1 KRKEVENRYQQNYK
15 ELNKKHRERSQSYNK
30 IYEEIVKITKLISSL
45 KEEEE
50 EAAHEIVDSDA
61 NYKLKK
67 LENKYKN
74 IGESI
79 IKIEEKKKKEP
90 YQRTFQEFD
99 EFEQNL
105 TAISDEFENNQKHA
119 LLNLVKGFND
129 NKVEDDQLL
138 VSVKNN
144 HVDLIVNIFENCRKI
159 EIVHLYQRFKNNLSI
174 FDTNEILERS
184 GKIGLPTSLKHFT
197 LSAYQRTFQ
206 EFDEFEQNLT
216 AISDE
221 FENNQKHALLNLV
234 KGFNDNKV
242 EDDHDEKDEKPQE
255 ITNNNDVE
263 RKNKRKIEK
272 EVEGEEVSTSKK
284 VKYVAAGAGIAGLLS
299 LAPWVLDNLP
309 LLQQHL
315 QNLPFI

>member
-1 KRKEVENRYQQNYK
+1 M
-15 ELNKKHRERSQSYNK
+15 
-30 IYEEIVKITKLISSL
+30 EIIK
-45 KEEEE
+45 
-50 EAAHEIVDSDA
+50 A

-90 YQRTFQEFD
+90 
-99 EFEQNL
+99 
-105 TAISDEFENNQKHA
+105 
-119 LLNLVKGFND
+119 
-129 NKVEDDQLL
+129 
-138 VSVKNN
+138 
-144 HVDLIVNIFENCRKI
+144 
-159 EIVHLYQRFKNNLSI
+159 
-174 FDTNEILERS
+174 
-184 GKIGLPTSLKHFT
+184 
-197 LSAYQRTFQ
+197 YQRTFQ

>member
-1 KRKEVENRYQQNYK
+1 M
-15 ELNKKHRERSQSYNK
+15 
-30 IYEEIVKITKLISSL
+30 EIIK
-45 KEEEE
+45 
-50 EAAHEIVDSDA
+50 A

-138 VSVKNN
+138 VS
-144 HVDLIVNIFENCRKI
+144 KI

>member
-1 KRKEVENRYQQNYK
+1 MGDLTELIREKIEAKRKEVENRYQQNYK
-15 ELNKKHRERSQSYNK
+15 ELNKKHQ
-30 IYEEIVKITKLISSL
+30 
-45 KEEEE
+45 EE
-50 EAAHEIVDSDA
+50 EAAHEIVDSDGNDNTDNENNYDNESLSNIDRPDQSINNSHKCDGNDGKDINDLTSKIVINSINHNDIGNEEDDENYVLNDRRPSYNHLTNGKMEIIKA

-74 IGESI
+74 IGET
-79 IKIEEKKKKEP
+79 
-90 YQRTFQEFD
+90 YQKTFQEFD

-129 NKVEDDQLL
+129 
-138 VSVKNN
+138 
-144 HVDLIVNIFENCRKI
+144 
-159 EIVHLYQRFKNNLSI
+159 
-174 FDTNEILERS
+174 
-184 GKIGLPTSLKHFT
+184 
-197 LSAYQRTFQ
+197 
-206 EFDEFEQNLT
+206 
-216 AISDE
+216 
-221 FENNQKHALLNLV
+221 
-234 KGFNDNKV
+234 
-242 EDDHDEKDEKPQE
+242 
-255 ITNNNDVE
+255 
-263 RKNKRKIEK
+263 NKRKIEK